1 MCSIKHYS
9 LRNKFDS
16 LIDIINNNIENPMI
30 SETKLDSSFPTEQFQ
45 IHGFSEPYRFDRDSN
60 GGGILLYIR
69 ADILSKLISTKM
81 TIRSFSSSFLQA
93 IIARNQLPFF
103 KIFSNFGHFC
113 PNFQIFCPF

>member
-9 LRNKFDS
+9 LRNKFDP

-81 TIRSFSSSFLQA
+81 TIRSFSSSFLQV
-93 IIARNQLPFF
+93 ITCPFSKYF
-103 KIFSNFGHFC
+103 RILDIFA
-113 PNFQIFCPF
+113 QIFKYFALF